1 MGTDASAALK
11 ALHSLL
17 QQLARAEAGLSEGP
31 RRIALAEK
39 QIAQTEQQI
48 EKQKQAIRDAR
59 KSADEHNLRLKSK
72 EAEMLKL
79 QGQLNTASSNKEYD
93 IIKGQISAATAS
105 RGDIEE
111 QGLMALEAVDAANAT
126 LRGLESDLQARRK
139 ALQTTKTDFETTKPV
154 LEKEIQQLQQQ
165 ISVAEEIIPA
175 SDRENW
181 KRLRAAHG
189 AGCIAAV
196 EDEFCTS
203 CDQKAIA
210 QDLVRIRIG
219 VIVFCR
225 GCGRVL
231 YLDR

>member
-31 RRIALAEK
+31 RRIVLAEK

-48 EKQKQAIRDAR
+48 EQQKQAIRDAR
-59 KSADEHNLRLKSK
+59 KSADEQNLRLKSK
-72 EAEMLKL
+72 EAEILKL
-79 QGQLNTASSNKEYD
+79 QGQLNTATSNKEYD

-105 RGDIEE
+105 RGEIEE
-111 QGLMALEAVDAANAT
+111 QGLMALEAVDAANAA
-126 LRGLESDLQARRK
+126 LKSCEADLQARRK
-139 ALQTTKTDFETTKPV
+139 ALQTVRADFESSKPV

-165 ISVAEEIIPA
+165 IAAAEEIIPG
-175 SDRENW
+175 SDRDNW
-181 KRLRAAHG
+181 KRLRGAHG
-189 AGCIAAV
+189 ANCMAVV
-196 EDEFCTS
+196 EDEFCTA

-210 QDLVRIRIG
+210 QDLVRIRTG
-219 VIVFCR
+219 TIVFCR
-225 GCGRVL
+225 DCGRVL

>member
-111 QGLMALEAVDAANAT
+111 QGLMALEAVDAANAA
-126 LRGLESDLQARRK
+126 LRGFESDLQARRK
-139 ALQTTKTDFETTKPV
+139 ALQM
-154 LEKEIQQLQQQ
+154 QQQ

-210 QDLVRIRIG
+210 QDLVRIRTG